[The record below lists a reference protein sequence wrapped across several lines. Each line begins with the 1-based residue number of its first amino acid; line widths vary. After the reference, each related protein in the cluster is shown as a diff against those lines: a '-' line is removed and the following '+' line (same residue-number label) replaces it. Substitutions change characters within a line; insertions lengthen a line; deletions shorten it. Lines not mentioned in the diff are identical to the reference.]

1 MTQYWHS
8 AQQIFDGQDLL
19 SDQAICVEDGIVSEI
34 RPSSDLPS
42 DKKIK
47 HHQGILSTGFFDIQ
61 VNGGGGALL
70 NSHPTEAA
78 ISTILKAHRTLGTT
92 ALLPTVISDHPD
104 VTEAAAE
111 ACLASRNAPGM
122 MGIHIEGPH
131 ISKAKRGTHNADVL
145 RPMDGRTLDLV
156 ARLRSNGLAVLITV
170 APEATTPEQISKL
183 ANIGAIVSIGHSN
196 GTAQEAETCLKAGA
210 TCFTHLYNAMS
221 PMEGRAPGMVG
232 AAISSDA
239 YCSIIADGI
248 HVDPTMV
255 MLAYRARPKPDR
267 MIAVSDAMP
276 TVGGPDRFSLYGK
289 ELHLSEGRLINDQGA
304 LAGAHLT
311 MLDAVRNLVKWGVPM
326 EDVLCMGRSN
336 PAKLMRFW
344 PDMSLLGSAS
354 KDVLHLSDT
363 LDLQS
368 VGLKP

>member
-19 SDQAICVEDGIVSEI
+19 SDQAICVEE
-34 RPSSDLPS
+34 
-42 DKKIK
+42 
-47 HHQGILSTGFFDIQ
+47 
-61 VNGGGGALL
+61 LL

-92 ALLPTVISDHPD
+92 ALLPTVISDHP
-104 VTEAAAE
+104 
-111 ACLASRNAPGM
+111 
-122 MGIHIEGPH
+122 
-131 ISKAKRGTHNADVL
+131 DVL

-311 MLDAVRNLVKWGVPM
+311 MLDAVRNLV
-326 EDVLCMGRSN
+326 EVLAGYVIAGKCLKRCASSQRHTRSAIRRSKTLVLPSILRQRNMPRPRPALDRCRMKPIKFQFIAHLFQN
-336 PAKLMRFW
+336 PQL
-344 PDMSLLGSAS
+344 
-354 KDVLHLSDT
+354 
-363 LDLQS
+363 
-368 VGLKP
+368 

>member
-19 SDQAICVEDGIVSEI
+19 SDQAICVED
-34 RPSSDLPS
+34 
-42 DKKIK
+42 
-47 HHQGILSTGFFDIQ
+47 
-61 VNGGGGALL
+61 GALL

-92 ALLPTVISDHPD
+92 ALLPTVISDHP
-104 VTEAAAE
+104 E
-111 ACLASRNAPGM
+111 
-122 MGIHIEGPH
+122 
-131 ISKAKRGTHNADVL
+131 
-145 RPMDGRTLDLV
+145 
-156 ARLRSNGLAVLITV
+156 
-170 APEATTPEQISKL
+170 
-183 ANIGAIVSIGHSN
+183 IVSIGHSN

-311 MLDAVRNLVKWGVPM
+311 MLDAVRNLV
-326 EDVLCMGRSN
+326 CN
-336 PAKLMRFW
+336 P
-344 PDMSLLGSAS
+344 
-354 KDVLHLSDT
+354 
-363 LDLQS
+363 S
-368 VGLKP
+368 V